1 MHDSLSLKAENSL
14 NLREQTIAF
23 NSLFVFSILYPLL
36 IETKHMKK
44 IFFNIGGAIFD
55 FLPDPTG
62 ELKASLH
69 NGQKTFLLVK
79 VALLFPF
86 FYLSLYLICS

>member
-1 MHDSLSLKAENSL
+1 MHDLPILKADNSL
-14 NLREQTIAF
+14 NLREKQ
-23 NSLFVFSILYPLL
+23 SLSILFLFFQFFIRYQYQ
-36 IETKHMKK
+36 TKQMKK

-55 FLPDPTG
+55 LLPDPTG

-79 VALLFPF
+79 VVLLFPF